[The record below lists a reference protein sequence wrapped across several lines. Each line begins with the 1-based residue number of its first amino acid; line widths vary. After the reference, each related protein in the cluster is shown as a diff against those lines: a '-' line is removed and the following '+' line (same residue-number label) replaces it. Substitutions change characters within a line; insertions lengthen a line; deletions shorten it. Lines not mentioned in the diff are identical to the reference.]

1 MALNLCNLS
10 EVYDFWFDKANSRF
24 HFNATAEDDL
34 YIKNKFYL
42 THKKFI
48 EAIPDFNNIKET
60 VGYIILYDQIT
71 RHIFRNQNDI
81 IKTYLNNILSVVKSF
96 YDYNKDKL
104 NSYEFCFTLLPLRHT
119 NNFENINFV
128 IQETWKRI
136 KNSEDLNRFITATY
150 QQYIKLN
157 DDSVNLQFYKYND
170 DIDFKQITFPKIIDP
185 TAVLGDIYKNSL
197 YELFNPTY
205 LNKKDLYIIS
215 LSGGVDSMVT
225 SYIMKTLGYNIV
237 AVHISYMN
245 RKECSDE
252 IELVKRWCDIMRI
265 DLYYRQINEINRK
278 DCMDFSLRDIYESYT
293 KEIRFKTYK
302 NVANIFSQDKTRVI
316 LGHNND
322 DCFENILTNIVSE
335 SHYDNLTGM
344 SLFTEI
350 DNITFIRPML
360 EISKKDIYK
369 FAQEHHIPYL
379 PTSTPAWSQR
389 GKIRDIVKPALKD
402 WNPKMISSMFKL
414 SEQLSSM
421 TRLIDKLI
429 SVTYEEVKITKQIN
443 LNLEDLMLEQYYWD
457 KLFKKLEINI
467 SHKSLIN
474 FIDKLLFI
482 RDRADKVKIGE
493 TIKLN
498 LNIVTQLKFIKKSEK
513 ELIIIF

>member
-1 MALNLCNLS
+1 MALNLYNLS
-10 EVYDFWFDKANSRF
+10 EVYDFWFDKANIKF
-24 HFNATAEDDL
+24 HFNATIDDDL

-48 EAIPDFNNIKET
+48 EAIPDFDNIKDC

-71 RHIFRNQNDI
+71 RHIFRNQNDT
-81 IKTYLNNILSVVKSF
+81 IKIYLNNILSVVKLF
-96 YDYNKDKL
+96 YNQNTDKL
-104 NSYEFCFTLLPLRHT
+104 NIDEFCFTLLPLRHT
-119 NNFENINFV
+119 NDFENINFV

-136 KNSEDLNRFITATY
+136 KRGDDLNKFITATY
-150 QQYIKLN
+150 QRYIKLN

-170 DIDFKQITFPKIIDP
+170 SLDISTITFPKILDP
-185 TAVLGDIYKNSL
+185 TSVLGEIYKSSH
-197 YELFNPTY
+197 YELFNLNY

-225 SYIMKTLGYNIV
+225 SYILKTLGYNIV

-265 DLYYRQINEINRK
+265 ELYYRQINEINRK

-302 NVANIFSQDKTRVI
+302 NVANIHSHDKTRVL

-322 DCFENILTNIVSE
+322 DCFENILTNIASE

-350 DNITFIRPML
+350 DDITFIRPML

-369 FAQEHHIPYL
+369 FAQDHHIPYL
-379 PTSTPAWSQR
+379 PTSTPVWSQR

-402 WNPKMISSMFKL
+402 WNPKMINSMFKL

-429 SVTYEEVKITKQIN
+429 SVTYEEVKINKQIK

-457 KLFKKLEINI
+457 KLFKKLGFNI
-467 SHKSLIN
+467 SHKSLLN
-474 FIDKLLFI
+474 FIDKLVFI
-482 RDRADKVKIGE
+482 RDRNDKVKIGE

-498 LNIVTQLKFIKKSEK
+498 LNITTQLKFIKISEK
-513 ELIIIF
+513 ELIINF